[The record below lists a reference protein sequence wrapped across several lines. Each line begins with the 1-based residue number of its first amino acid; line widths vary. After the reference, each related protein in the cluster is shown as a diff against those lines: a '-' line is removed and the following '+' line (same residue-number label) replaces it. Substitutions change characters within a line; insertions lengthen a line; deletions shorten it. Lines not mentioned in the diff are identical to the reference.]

1 MTVADDTLPVQV
13 NEHPSMSRLE
23 RECAA
28 AATRWDAVINGE
40 AENPRALSRGEFI
53 AAHLASHFEFTPHRE
68 EQSS

>member
-1 MTVADDTLPVQV
+1 MADDEPLLVDVDARRPT
-13 NEHPSMSRLE
+13 SRLE
-23 RECAA
+23 QECAA

-68 EQSS
+68 NG